1 MGEVEEVRWKM
12 KMGQKNNKEEIE
24 VERLTVSFLGE
35 RKRTATGQWKKQII
49 YQNCH
54 CFSLVVFYRSK
65 GTFSLCV
72 FVCVFWCVTT
82 DTETTRFVRFHTAV
96 ISENMSGGIFF
107 SF

>member
-35 RKRTATGQWKKQII
+35 GKRTATGQWKKQII

-54 CFSLVVFYRSK
+54 CFILVVFYRSK
-65 GTFSLCV
+65 GTLSLSVCLCV
-72 FVCVFWCVTT
+72 CFGV
-82 DTETTRFVRFHTAV
+82 
-96 ISENMSGGIFF
+96 
-107 SF
+107 